1 MITKAINSEKYSQ
14 WSNSEGLSSMLFF
27 AQRLYEMLFDYT
39 LDSFKAPA
47 LNTPLLCEELLV
59 TINHVENENI
69 DRNNISA
76 ILDELKWSFS
86 KDSVAKKIL
95 NKREDQYLEELDLS
109 NLKEF
114 RLKIELLHN
123 KLSPIKYIESCKY
136 YLSQLIKN
144 NGSKKEIDSI
154 SRQFLS
160 SLIDIGYHQTHL
172 YFLTKNFFFGSESIT
187 DSSQIDDFFN
197 LLSIEPNEY
206 TITLFGSPLFE
217 VAKESC
223 EGFDIYISSEIN
235 LSDYW
240 GKSLEFLETKRDK
253 QVYITV
259 KGIEAL
265 DAYSAKQIA
274 EYRIDKVANLL
285 AFYHHKRKM
294 SWSDKS
300 VVSYD
305 LKGKITSHLV
315 SKSTPPIL
323 KGNDNKSDLANE
335 KLKLILSK
343 LTVLKGNSFAKFN
356 TVIDLHGIALTN
368 KDIENQLLNLWIA
381 IETLIPSEVNKTKIS
396 SILNSLNPFLEFNYI
411 SKIISS
417 IRKSLIRWDK
427 EVFEKEMCKIDS
439 EDPLNIDTFIRFLCC
454 KEYDSNRQEMFRLL
468 DKEEMLRFRIFTYA
482 NHFSKVKSIHKL
494 ILSHKQKAFWHVRRI
509 YRARNLIVHSGKNP
523 GSIEVLVENLHN
535 YLDLFL
541 NQVIEFVINDV
552 QVTSIEQAIKEVQLL
567 NHKRESTYN
576 DNLDTLIDD
585 SNFELFIKKYN
596 G

>member
-1 MITKAINSEKYSQ
+1 MSTKPITLEKYNQ
-14 WSNSEGLSSMLFF
+14 WTDKDNLSSLLFF

-59 TINHVENENI
+59 TVNHVEKDNI

-86 KDSVAKKIL
+86 KDIVAKSML
-95 NKREDQYLEELDLS
+95 NQREDQYLEELDLN

-123 KLSPIKYIESCKY
+123 KLSPLKYIQSCK
-136 YLSQLIKN
+136 LHLTELIEN
-144 NGSKKEIDSI
+144 NGSKKNIDAI

-172 YFLTKNFFFGSESIT
+172 YFLTKNFFFGTETISEP
-187 DSSQIDDFFN
+187 SQIKDFFK
-197 LLSIEPNEY
+197 LLDLEP
-206 TITLFGSPLFE
+206 TIYEVTLFGSPLFE

-223 EGFDIYISSEIN
+223 EGFDIIISNNID
-235 LSDYW
+235 LSSYW
-240 GKSLEFLETKRDK
+240 SKSLEFLETKREK
-253 QVYITV
+253 QVYISV
-259 KGIEAL
+259 KNIRAL

-294 SWSDKS
+294 SWSNKS

-305 LKGKITSHLV
+305 KDGKKVSHLV

-335 KLKLILSK
+335 KLQLILSR
-343 LTVLKGNSFAKFN
+343 LTALRGNSFAKFN

-381 IETLIPSEVNKTKIS
+381 IETLIPTEVNKTKIS
-396 SILNSLNPFLEFNYI
+396 SILNSLNPFLEYNYLF
-411 SKIISS
+411 KIIHS
-417 IRKSLIRWDK
+417 IKKQLLRWNK
-427 EVFEKEMCKIDS
+427 ESFENEMKKIDS
-439 EDPLNIDTFIRFLCC
+439 ESPLDTKTFIRFLCC
-454 KEYDSNRQEMFRLL
+454 KEYQNNRDEMYRLL
-468 DKEEMLRFRIFTYA
+468 GKEEMLRFRVFTYA
-482 NHFSKVKSIHKL
+482 NHFSKVKNINKL
-494 ILSHKQKAFWHVRRI
+494 ILSHRQKALWHVRRI

-523 GSIEVLVENLHN
+523 GSIEVLVENLHS

-541 NQVIEFVINDV
+541 NQVIEFVINDL
-552 QVTSIEQAIKEVQLL
+552 QVTTIEQAIKEVQLL
-567 NHKRESTYN
+567 NQKRENIYSEN
-576 DNLDTLIDD
+576 MDTQIDD
-585 SNFELFIKKYN
+585 SNFEALLIKYN